1 MAVATDLQKVVE
13 DAAAYL
19 YVWALKD
26 IPQDL
31 RDALKEA
38 RGRETSTPGQRVLDT
53 ILRNVE
59 VADAEKNLVC
69 QDTGIA
75 VYYCRVGEGFPLHP
89 ARIYEALRDGTERAT
104 VEHPLRSNTVHTLT
118 RENTGQNVG
127 HRVPIVHW
135 DFVSDWDGLDVKC
148 VPKGSGSENMSF
160 LKMCIPADGVAG
172 IKRFVL
178 DSIVGAGGKPCPP
191 GIVGVGI
198 GGSADYAMHL
208 AKEAIA
214 RPVGTRNFDPEV
226 ARLEEELF
234 ELLNETGIGPM
245 GLGGDVT
252 VLQCHVEHADTHMT
266 LNPVA
271 VNYQCWAARR
281 ATAHIAADGAV
292 QYDREASDMAEHRL
306 TFPTDEAHIREL
318 RAGDSVVVDGHILG
332 IRDRT
337 QIRMF
342 DQGQRPQMDLSGAL
356 LLHTAPNVRK
366 VGEGRYEKMC
376 IGTTTS
382 ARMVRFTE
390 PLGQD
395 YGVRA
400 ICGKGGLPDE
410 AIEPMGRL
418 GMVYFAIVG
427 GAAALETTQ
436 IEEIEEV
443 EWEDLM
449 PECLW
454 KFRVKDFGPL
464 TVGIDSH
471 GTSLYRDVQEQAK
484 KRLEALYARL

>member
-1 MAVATDLQKVVE
+1 MSTVATDIQQAVE

-31 RDALKEA
+31 RDALRDA
-38 RGRETSTPGQRVLDT
+38 RERETSTPGQRVLDT
-53 ILRNVE
+53 IIRNVSI
-59 VADAEKNLVC
+59 ADEQTTLVC

-75 VYYCRVGEGFPLHP
+75 VYYCRVGEHFPLHP
-89 ARIYEALRDGTERAT
+89 ARIYEALYDGTERAT

-127 HRVPIVHW
+127 YRVPIVHW
-135 DFVSDWDGLDVKC
+135 DFVSGWDGLDVKC

-160 LKMCIPADGVAG
+160 LKMCVPADGVAG

-198 GGSADYAMHL
+198 GGRAPGRHAQPRLRGGEARGGALRPPERDRDRADGPGRGRH
-208 AKEAIA
+208 
-214 RPVGTRNFDPEV
+214 RP
-226 ARLEEELF
+226 
-234 ELLNETGIGPM
+234 
-245 GLGGDVT
+245 
-252 VLQCHVEHADTHMT
+252 
-266 LNPVA
+266 PVP
-271 VNYQCWAARR
+271 RR
-281 ATAHIAADGAV
+281 ARGHAHDPQPRRGELPV
-292 QYDREASDMAEHRL
+292 LGRPPRDRAHRCGRDHRL
-306 TFPTDEAHIREL
+306 RPGGLSVAERRIQFPADEETIRSL
-318 RAGDSVVVDGHILG
+318 HAGDSVLVDGHIIG

-337 QIRMF
+337 QIRIF
-342 DQGQRPQMDLSGAL
+342 DEGVEPPMDLRGAF
-356 LLHTAPNVRK
+356 LLHTAPGVRK
-366 VGEGRYEKMC
+366 VGPGKYEPVS

-390 PLGQD
+390 PLGRD

-410 AIEPMGRL
+410 AIEPMKKH

-443 EWEDLM
+443 AWEELM

-464 TVGIDSH
+464 TVGIDAH
-471 GTSLYRDVQEQAK
+471 GTSLFHDVQEAAK
-484 KRLEALYARL
+484 KRLEDLYARL